1 MIAGWNIIS
10 TYVVPANVN
19 LKDIFQSKINSGK
32 LKKVME
38 EAGKTIENYGIFGGW
53 KNNIGN
59 LTATEGYKVNL
70 FAADTLRLEGT
81 LVPLPLEIQLLAGW
95 NIISY
100 PYMTPQDGKALI
112 QPLIDG
118 GKIIKVMD
126 EAGKTIENFG
136 IFGGWKNNIG
146 NFVPGKG
153 YKIKVPYPCTLTYQ
167 ANATKAAAYVPEVL
181 ASTHFTKVFDGN
193 GTDHMNVSLV
203 ELQTSG
209 LQPGDEIGI
218 FDGNYCFSTGN
229 TIGMQL
235 YRGNQSFKLEAVTLS
250 GTLTFEKNGSVF
262 VKASANDLPIVQ
274 INHGEDLFTV
284 YPNPFTSEITIE
296 VWNPEKTD
304 VDVAIYNLLG
314 QRIKNLYNA
323 ENEGQLLLKWD
334 GTSDSGQKVV
344 PGIYLCKVNNETKKV
359 FFKDGK

>member
-1 MIAGWNIIS
+1 
-10 TYVVPANVN
+10 
-19 LKDIFQSKINSGK
+19 
-32 LKKVME
+32 
-38 EAGKTIENYGIFGGW
+38 
-53 KNNIGN
+53 
-59 LTATEGYKVNL
+59 
-70 FAADTLRLEGT
+70 
-81 LVPLPLEIQLLAGW
+81 LPLDIQLLAGW

-167 ANATKAAAYVPEVL
+167 ANPTKAAAYVPEIL
-181 ASTHFTKVFDGN
+181 ASTHFIKVFEGN

-209 LQPGDEIGI
+209 LHPGDEIGI
-218 FDGNYCFSTGN
+218 FDGNYCVGSATIGMEQIKSGSISIPASANEGSGTSVNGFSTGN
-229 TIGMQL
+229 AIGLQL
-235 YRGNQSFKLEAVTLS
+235 YRGNQTFKLEAETLS
-250 GTLTFEKNGSVF
+250 GTLSFEKNGSVF
-262 VKASANDLPIVQ
+262 IKVSASDLPIVQ
-274 INHGEDLFTV
+274 VNHGEDLFTV

-314 QRIKNLYNA
+314 QRIKNLFKGS
-323 ENEGQLLLKWD
+323 NEGQLLLKWD
-334 GTSDSGQKVV
+334 GTNDSGIKVV